1 MKSRAIMTAAVATLL
16 AFGIGAHPGF
26 AKKNDPAERHDS
38 GHHDEVTSGADFG
51 DHVSDHAKSS
61 GGFSG
66 DMNPGN
72 HKGYSTLK

>member
-1 MKSRAIMTAAVATLL
+1 MKSRAMMTLAVAALFAL
-16 AFGIGAHPGF
+16 GIGAQPGF
-26 AKKNDPAERHDS
+26 AKKDEQTGGHDS
-38 GHHDEVTSGADFG
+38 GHHEGITSGADFG
-51 DHVSDHAKSS
+51 DHVSDHAKSR